1 MSLILKNICDTYIDS
16 RYPVDHQKLL
26 KGSLLTQRAIDLIAM
41 KVDKLSGDLRQAFD
55 ILRATI
61 QKKLS

>member
-1 MSLILKNICDTYIDS
+1 MSSILKNICDTYIDS
-16 RYPVDHQKLL
+16 KYPVDQRKLL
-26 KGSLLTQRAIDLIAM
+26 KASLLTQRAIDLIAM

>member
-1 MSLILKNICDTYIDS
+1 MSSILKNICDTYIDS
-16 RYPVDHQKLL
+16 RYPVDQQKLL
-26 KGSLLTQRAIDLIAM
+26 KASLLTQRAIDLIAM